1 MLPSMGEK
9 QPENKT
15 FSDLQK
21 RIVVAA
27 LTALGVVFLCAVV
40 LLCFYLLKIFVA
52 AFSGVLWPL
61 AAAGILAMLLRPV
74 VGLISR
80 KLHLGLIPSII
91 ILYALAILLVAG
103 GLYAVITVFDQQIID
118 FFQTLPDQIS
128 QLVASVRDRFPEL
141 TKIGQDIFGE
151 QKWNQMMNQ
160 GDEVAAR
167 VLEVIKN
174 SAGSMVSILER
185 SGKGLMTFFG
195 LSAQFAIIP
204 VYLFFLLL
212 TDRDFSQDLKHEL
225 VFVNDKIRDDIVFL
239 AKEFVGILISFF
251 RGQIVIGLIMG
262 VCYATGFSIVG
273 LKFGFFI
280 GMAMGFLNIIPYLGT
295 ILGLAM
301 ALPVGYLQDGGGL
314 STIIYVLIVFAAVQ
328 ALEGYFLTPKI
339 MGDRTG
345 LHPMVIILAIF
356 FWGTAFDGI
365 LGMIL
370 AIPLTAFFVVVWRLV
385 KVKYLPMLTEKNPDG
400 SLDPPAE
407 QVAHPDKD

>member
-1 MLPSMGEK
+1 MGDK
-9 QPENKT
+9 QPEKV

-40 LLCFYLLKIFVA
+40 LLCFYLLKIFVTT
-52 AFSGVLWPL
+52 FSGVLWPL

-80 KLHLGLIPSII
+80 KLHLGLIPSIL
-91 ILYALAILLVAG
+91 ILYLIGILIVGAGIYAIIEL
-103 GLYAVITVFDQQIID
+103 FDKQIID
-118 FFQTLPDQIS
+118 FFKTLPDQLD
-128 QLVASVRDRFPEL
+128 QLVSSVRSKFPDL
-141 TKIGQDIFGE
+141 MAMGQNIFGE
-151 QKWNQMMNQ
+151 QKWNALMDQSGELAN
-160 GDEVAAR
+160 R

-174 SAGSMVSILER
+174 SAGSMATVLQK
-185 SGKGLMTFFG
+185 SGKGLMTFFA
-195 LSAQFAIIP
+195 LSAQLAIIP

-239 AKEFVGILISFF
+239 VREFVGIIVSFF

-262 VCYATGFSIVG
+262 VCYAIGFTLVG

-295 ILGLAM
+295 ILGLGM
-301 ALPVGYLQDGGGL
+301 ALPIGYLQNDGGI
-314 STIIYVLIVFAAVQ
+314 STVIWVLGVFAAVQ
-328 ALEGYFLTPKI
+328 ALEGYFLTPRI
-339 MGDRTG
+339 MGKQTG
-345 LHPMVIILAIF
+345 LHPMVIIIAIF
-356 FWGTAFDGI
+356 FWGTALDGI

-370 AIPLTAFFVVVWRLV
+370 AIPLTAFFVVLWRLL
-385 KVKYLPMLTEKNPDG
+385 KVKYLPMLMNKDGKTPDL
-400 SLDPPAE
+400 SAE
-407 QVAHPDKD
+407 ETSRAEEV